1 MVISKAE
8 RPVLSARAALRN
20 AAFARRAGPR
30 YLAVP
35 RRAWLGQ
42 PAPKAEPEDEIG
54 VGEDVREPDL
64 PPLSRAAVTRF
75 GAVASTLVYAV
86 PPCVLAGTPAGLAA
100 GAAAGVFGWLAGR
113 SLADE
118 YYTRHHGEDA

>member
-1 MVISKAE
+1 MVTSKAE
-8 RPVLSARAALRN
+8 RPVLSVRAALRN
-20 AAFARRAGPR
+20 AAFARRADVR

-35 RRAWLGQ
+35 RTAWLGHA
-42 PAPKAEPEDEIG
+42 APKAEPEDEVG
-54 VGEDVREPDL
+54 MGEDVREPDL

-75 GAVASTLVYAV
+75 GAVTSTLLYGV
-86 PPCVLAGTPAGLAA
+86 PTSVLIGTPVGLAV

>member
-1 MVISKAE
+1 MVTSKAE

-20 AAFARRAGPR
+20 AAFARRTEAR
-30 YLAVP
+30 YIAVP
-35 RRAWLGQ
+35 RTAWLGH
-42 PAPKAEPEDEIG
+42 PAAEAEPEDE
-54 VGEDVREPDL
+54 VGMEQDVREPDL

-75 GAVASTLVYAV
+75 GAVTATLLYGV
-86 PPCVLAGTPAGLAA
+86 PTSVLIGTPAGLAV
-100 GAAAGVFGWLAGR
+100 GAAAGIFGWLAGR